1 MNESATEFWIRVNAL
16 IKSRKTKQQSVA
28 EVCGISYQTFRG
40 WVTRQS
46 FPDALQVF
54 RIAKSLDTTVEY
66 LMTGSDTSPL
76 AAENATLKDKISRA
90 IEMLSETKSAGK
102 SE

>member
-1 MNESATEFWIRVNAL
+1 MNESAVEFWSRVNAL

-28 EVCGISYQTFRG
+28 ESCGISYQTFRG

-46 FPDALQVF
+46 FPDAQQVF

-66 LMTGSDTSPL
+66 LMTGSIHDSPKETGIPADL
-76 AAENATLKDKISRA
+76 QAVINKYAT
-90 IEMLSETKSAGK
+90 
-102 SE
+102 